1 MNAQTL
7 RSAQQFLDIAGNE
20 LLADEIQHGLT
31 FGIAERLAENPH
43 LYGDADP
50 WFVVVKN
57 AEEVCATAMRTP
69 PHRVILTHHASDV
82 ESVATELAQAIHD
95 IDPVISGVVGTKQI
109 ADAFTKTWAERSGQT
124 VTDVMAQRIYR
135 LTELIEPNWS
145 EGHFRQAT
153 LDDEEIV
160 LAWIKAFHQEAMGK
174 EFSPN
179 ESERYRERI
188 QNGEIFLWDDD
199 GPTSMALKTRPMQS
213 SITIGG
219 VYTPPEQ
226 RNHGYASSCVA
237 ALCKELLTEY
247 RYCVLYTDLSNPT
260 SNAIYKKMGFKEY
273 YDSVQY
279 TYSE

>member
-7 RSAQQFLDIAGNE
+7 RSAQEFLDIAGNA

-31 FGIAERLAENPH
+31 FGIVERLTENPH
-43 LYGDADP
+43 LYGDAAP
-50 WFVVVKN
+50 WFVVIEN
-57 AEEVCATAMRTP
+57 AGEVCATAMRTP
-69 PHRVILTHHASDV
+69 PHRVILTHHSDDV
-82 ESVATELAQAIHD
+82 DDVSVALAQAIRE

-109 ADAFTKTWAERSGQT
+109 ADAFTKTWSELSGKQ

-145 EGHFRQAT
+145 DGHFRQAT

-179 ESERYRERI
+179 ETQRYRERI
-188 QNGEIFLWDDD
+188 LNGEIYLWDNA
-199 GPTSMALKTRPMQS
+199 GPTSMALKTRPMQN

-219 VYTPPEQ
+219 VYTPPEE

-237 ALCKELLTEY
+237 ALCRELLNEY
-247 RYCVLYTDLSNPT
+247 RFCVLYTDLSNPT

-273 YDSVQY
+273 CDSVQY
-279 TYSE
+279 SYSE